1 MKEVEIKV
9 LEINPEEEKK
19 KLVKLGFKK
28 LWEGLILEKTFDSE
42 DKYLK
47 KNKQLLRLRKAYDKV
62 ELTFKDKSEN
72 HSFLKMREEKE
83 VIVDSFD
90 KAEDILF
97 SLGYKCMSARE
108 KKRST
113 YTKENVKV
121 EIDEYPGAKPYLE
134 VEGTSDEI
142 LNVLKLLNHPIE
154 KTSNNSSTQI
164 LKLYGLNTK
173 NLFFENKTKQ
183 TK

>member
-9 LEINPEEEKK
+9 LEINPVEEKR
-19 KLVKLGFKK
+19 KLVKAGFKK
-28 LWEGLILEKTFDSE
+28 LWEGVILEKTFDSANK
-42 DKYLK
+42 DLK
-47 KNKQLLRLRKAYDKV
+47 KNKQLLRLRNAYGKV
-62 ELTFKDKSEN
+62 ELTFKEKNEN

-90 KAEDILF
+90 KTEDILI
-97 SLGYKCMSARE
+97 SLSYKCMSARE
-108 KKRST
+108 KRRST
-113 YTKENVKV
+113 YIKENVKV

-142 LNVLKLLNHPIE
+142 LNVLKLLNHPLE
-154 KTSNNSSTQI
+154 KTSNKSSTQI

-173 NLFFENKTKQ
+173 NLFFKTTQNK
-183 TK
+183 